1 MTRNPTALVPLL
13 ALVATG
19 CSPALADLVLFNIND
34 GAGVSIDTICN
45 SPCAGDD
52 VSADIAFAEHI
63 LVDPTAELTL
73 EQYRVEY
80 AISGSDA
87 ALDYHSDTLA
97 VSVTSGTTSYFT
109 VNLAAA
115 SQRDALDAL
124 YLDGLDTATA
134 TITFAGYD
142 QHDQVLQLD
151 VDVPLTFGRLDQS
164 AGTSSSTDTGVT
176 Q

>member
-1 MTRNPTALVPLL
+1 MV
-13 ALVATG
+13 VTG
-19 CSPALADLVLFNIND
+19 CTPALTDLVLFNIND
-34 GAGVSIDTICN
+34 GAGVSIDTIC
-45 SPCAGDD
+45 SAPCAGDD
-52 VSADIAFAEHI
+52 VSADISFAEAV
-63 LVDPTAELTL
+63 LVDPTAQLTL

-87 ALDYHSDTLA
+87 VLDYYSDTLA
-97 VSVTSGTTSYFT
+97 VSVTSGTTAYFS

-142 QHDQVLQLD
+142 QHDQVMQLD
-151 VDVPLTFGRLDQS
+151 VDVPLSFGRLDQS
-164 AGTSSSTDTGVT
+164 TGTTNSTDTGVT